1 MITRERLLE
10 PIDFQWMV
18 ERILDEGFGVQLK
31 PSRDDFSSFITV
43 TTKNGERSRQVTR
56 LVGHDFS
63 PSEYAHI
70 YWDLMS
76 TIHRLE
82 RR

>member
-1 MITRERLLE
+1 MITPERLSE

-18 ERILDEGFGVQLK
+18 ERILDEGFGVHLK

-43 TTKNGERSRQVTR
+43 TTKDDERPRQVTR
-56 LVGHDFS
+56 LVIHDFT
-63 PSEYAHI
+63 PSEFAHI
-70 YWDLMS
+70 YWDIMS